1 MDTCTVETGLLRKKP
16 CGHPSVTQCA
26 TCERPLC
33 AQHAVAQLS
42 NTGKKSGSFLCQECD
57 AARREHDK
65 SMATV
70 AKSEQQ
76 KKMADI
82 ARSAMTPPPLPAK
95 KPAAPATGAPAKD
108 PAGTSDAGGIDFT
121 PDKK

>member
-1 MDTCTVETGLLRKKP
+1 
-16 CGHPSVTQCA
+16 
-26 TCERPLC
+26 
-33 AQHAVAQLS
+33 
-42 NTGKKSGSFLCQECD
+42 
-57 AARREHDK
+57 
-65 SMATV
+65 MATV

-95 KPAAPATGAPAKD
+95 NPAAPATGAPAKD